1 MIPQFKKLL
10 SQALGKDKPHR
21 YYDLN
26 EEKEEGE
33 ENFVP
38 NLGDQE
44 GFVAEPARTD
54 RSRLVTYV
62 LAGILVCSHAAVW
75 WYTRRTY
82 SEWDIN
88 DPQSAFLAGID
99 RSLHMS
105 RDNPFEAY
113 NAFTASP
120 EDFGDWAAERWWDIG
135 AYGERYILDRKRLRR
150 TISHTHTLSLFL
162 LLLTFDSAHSD
173 RARKVRRRLW
183 FRQDQAFLCYF

>member
-1 MIPQFKKLL
+1 MMIPQFKKLL

-26 EEKEEGE
+26 EEKGEEEEGE
-33 ENFVP
+33 EIFVP
-38 NLGDQE
+38 DLGDQE
-44 GFVAEPARTD
+44 GFVAEQARTD

-82 SEWDIN
+82 GEWDIN

-150 TISHTHTLSLFL
+150 TLSHTLSLSFCS
-162 LLLTFDSAHSD
+162 F
-173 RARKVRRRLW
+173 
-183 FRQDQAFLCYF
+183 

>member
-1 MIPQFKKLL
+1 MMIPQFKKLL

-44 GFVAEPARTD
+44 GFVAEQARTD

-82 SEWDIN
+82 GEWDIN

-150 TISHTHTLSLFL
+150 TISHTLSLSL
-162 LLLTFDSAHSD
+162 SALAD
-173 RARKVRRRLW
+173 
-183 FRQDQAFLCYF
+183 FRQRPL